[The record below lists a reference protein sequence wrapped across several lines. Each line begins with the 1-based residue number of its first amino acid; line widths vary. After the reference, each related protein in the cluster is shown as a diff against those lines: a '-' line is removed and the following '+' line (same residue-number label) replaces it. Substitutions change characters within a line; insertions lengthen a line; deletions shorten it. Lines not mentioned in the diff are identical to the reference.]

1 MTNKTSQDISISS
14 TKSSTMGDQ
23 DRRYLL
29 YLRSM
34 YGSNSV
40 PLFGTLMCGMLI
52 VLLSIMIAFTSNTT
66 LSTQDLVSAS
76 SLTKSSD
83 GAMYDVPII
92 Q

>member
-1 MTNKTSQDISISS
+1 
-14 TKSSTMGDQ
+14 
-23 DRRYLL
+23 
-29 YLRSM
+29 M